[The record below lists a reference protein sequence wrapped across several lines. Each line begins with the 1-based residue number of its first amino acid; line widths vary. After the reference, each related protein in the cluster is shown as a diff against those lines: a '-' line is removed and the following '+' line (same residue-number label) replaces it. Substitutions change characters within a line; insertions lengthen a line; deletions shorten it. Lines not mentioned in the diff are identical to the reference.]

1 MLLGAVDIGSNAVR
15 LFFANVFDQDGEV
28 VAEKA
33 SLVRVPLRLG
43 EDVFK
48 KGRVSK
54 EKMEQLVKTMKAFKL
69 LIEVVEPVAFRACAT
84 AAMREA
90 ENSAGLLKRIKKE
103 AGIDIEIIDGLEEAR
118 IVSTVSNLN
127 FDGSYKKVMYIDVG
141 GGSTEIS
148 ILENQQIVASNSF
161 KIGTVRLLNGM
172 VKGSEWDKMQ
182 AWLMQFKGK
191 NGQLLLVGSGGNI
204 NKITKLY
211 GDIAH
216 KTLSFS
222 ALEQALDHLGSYS
235 VQDRVEL
242 MGLRPDRADVII
254 PAGKIFHFIMDY
266 LQAGFVF
273 VPKIGLSDGMV
284 SILFSEQTRKM
295 AVSSKP

>member
-33 SLVRVPLRLG
+33 SLVRIPLRLG

-48 KGRVSK
+48 KGRISK
-54 EKMEQLVKTMKAFKL
+54 EKGEQLVKTMKAFKL
-69 LIEVVEPVAFRACAT
+69 LIEVVKPLAFRACAT

-90 ENSAGLLKRIKKE
+90 ENSSGLLKRIKKE
-103 AGIDIEIIDGLEEAR
+103 TGIEIEVIDGLEEAR
-118 IVSTVSNLN
+118 IVSTVSNLS
-127 FDGSYKKVMYIDVG
+127 FDGSFSKVMYIDVG

-148 ILENQQIVASNSF
+148 ILENHQIIASNSF

-172 VKGSEWDKMQ
+172 VKSSEWDKMQ
-182 AWLMQFKGK
+182 AWLSQFKGM

-204 NKITKLY
+204 NKINKLY

-222 ALEQALDHLGSYS
+222 ELEQALEHLGSYS

-242 MGLRPDRADVII
+242 MGMRPDRADVII
-254 PAGKIFHFIMDY
+254 PAGQIFHFIMDY
-266 LQAGFVF
+266 LKAGFVF
-273 VPKIGLSDGMV
+273 VPKIGLSDGIV
-284 SILFSEQTRKM
+284 SILFNEESKKL
-295 AVSSKP
+295 AGNSKP